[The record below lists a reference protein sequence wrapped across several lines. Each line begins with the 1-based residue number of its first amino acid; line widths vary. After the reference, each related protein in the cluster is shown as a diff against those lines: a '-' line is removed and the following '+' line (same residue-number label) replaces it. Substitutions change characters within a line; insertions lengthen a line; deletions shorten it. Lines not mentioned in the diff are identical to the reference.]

1 MKKDLGF
8 GSMPLR
14 RGSHSGQDFGG
25 SQSSIRRRRSINEE
39 YPRPSVLGGQDLL
52 LDPLFVTQALQVG
65 NHPESPIHNVRQVLE
80 ANPDANPMLFTEML
94 ELAGSDNELGTHWKQ
109 ISRWIRYEQTVEGD
123 GTRFSKPHITLL
135 SVVSLIQLKNCL
147 RKGVIILD
155 AQLDSFSD
163 VADTMCAAWV
173 ERGFLN
179 EETSFA
185 VKEALKCSKLHL
197 IDGRMRRA
205 DEKRRDDRIDLR
217 PDNIDKKDKDREEA
231 ENDSRELKKI
241 ALGTEAAVILIGQL
255 SLLERPICA
264 LVRLEKAKLMF
275 PDVPNLPLPVRF
287 AFVLLNP
294 HEHYANETVGI
305 GRTMGALFAD
315 EIFRKIAVCSL
326 EPFTIADA
334 VDEFFAQIVAV
345 PPGNCSTESR
355 WEPHEESGQEKRSLG
370 LLYACYDDPFEE
382 EPVFEKVEEPS
393 SEIKRTGQI
402 FGGLYEDL
410 KTKVPWYISDY
421 TDFFRGR
428 LSQSFAAA
436 IFLFFANVTSI
447 ITFGAVMERA
457 LHRQVAVIENI
468 LCGGISGVL
477 FGLFS
482 GQPLNILSATGPTLV
497 FETILYDFCMG
508 WGWEFLPF
516 RLWVGVWIAVVL
528 LVLVA
533 TDMSALV
540 GLITR
545 FTEDAFATLI
555 SVVFIIQSFEKLFE
569 IGIEAPITTNAQAVL
584 NSPCQCID
592 ENSTEIS
599 LDYSLLQN
607 YSVLAAEECANEGGS
622 LIGLQCHFKP
632 DVYVFSILLTF
643 GTFTLTYGLN
653 IFRKTTYLSS
663 TLRNG
668 IADFCVLIAIII
680 MTAFSQYTGLNLPVL
695 EIPSSFR
702 PTIDRS
708 WIIDPRN
715 IEGWYVIAIAILPAV
730 FYTILIVM
738 DQQITAVIINRRDNK
753 LRKGYG
759 YHLDL
764 LVIAG
769 LVLICS
775 FLGLPFYVAATVLSV
790 MHVDALR
797 LQSETS
803 APGEKAQ
810 FLGVKEQRLTA
821 VLAHLLIGLSVFL
834 TPIIKLVPLPIL
846 IGVFLYMGVVSMLGL
861 QFVQRIAMLFMPIKY
876 QPDYSWVRTVRMK
889 RVHLFTFVQ
898 ILSIVG
904 LFAVKY
910 AKKISM
916 MFPLMLVFMVI
927 LRMFVLEKIFTQQ
940 ELSSLDDIVP
950 TFRSVVK
957 PTKKSKLEAALNGEE
972 MQKLT
977 TAEEGKSGEI
987 NGKK

>member
-1 MKKDLGF
+1 
-8 GSMPLR
+8 MPVR
-14 RGSHSGQDFGG
+14 RGSHSGQDFRG
-25 SQSSIRRRRSINEE
+25 SQSSIRRRKSISEE
-39 YPRPSVLGGQDLL
+39 YPRPSVLGGR
-52 LDPLFVTQALQVG
+52 
-65 NHPESPIHNVRQVLE
+65 PIHNVRQILE

-94 ELAGSDNELGTHWKQ
+94 ELSSANDELGTHWNQ
-109 ISRWIRYEQTVEGD
+109 VSRWIRYEQTVEGD

-135 SVVSLIQLKNCL
+135 SVVSLIQVKNCL

-155 AQLDSFSD
+155 AQVNSFAD

-179 EETSFA
+179 EETAFA
-185 VKEALKCSKLHL
+185 VKEALNSTKLHL
-197 IDGRMRRA
+197 IDGRLRSA
-205 DEKRRDDRIDLR
+205 DDKRRDDRSDVR
-217 PDNIDKKDKDREEA
+217 PESSEKKERECEEA

-241 ALGTEAAVILIGQL
+241 APGTEAAVILIGHL
-255 SLLERPICA
+255 CLLEKPICA
-264 LVRLEKAKLMF
+264 LVRIEKSKLMF
-275 PDVPNLPLPVRF
+275 PEVPNIPLPVKF
-287 AFVLLNP
+287 VFVLLNP
-294 HEHYANETVGI
+294 HEHYSNETLSI

-315 EIFRKIAVCSL
+315 EIFRKIAVCSF

-334 VDEFFAQIVAV
+334 VDEFFTQIVAV

-355 WEPHEESGQEKRSLG
+355 WEPHENSGQEVRSLG
-370 LLYACYDDPFEE
+370 TLYACYDDAFEE
-382 EPVFEKVEEPS
+382 EPIIPKIEES
-393 SEIKRTGQI
+393 HCEIKRTGQL

-410 KTKVPWYISDY
+410 KTKVPFYLSDY

-447 ITFGAVMERA
+447 ITFGAVMEKA
-457 LHRQVAVIENI
+457 LHRQVAAIENI

-497 FETILYDFCMG
+497 FETILYDFCLG
-508 WGWEFLPF
+508 YKWEFLPF
-516 RLWVGVWIAVVL
+516 RLWVGVWIAVL
-528 LVLVA
+528 LLILVA

-555 SVVFIIQSFEKLFE
+555 SIVFIVQAFEKLFE
-569 IGIEAPITTNAQAVL
+569 VGVEAPITTDPDTLL
-584 NSPCQCID
+584 NSPCQCVD
-592 ENSTEIS
+592 KNSVAIP
-599 LDYSLLQN
+599 LNHSLLFN
-607 YSVLAAEECANEGGS
+607 HTNTTFAEECTSEGGS
-622 LIGLQCHFKP
+622 LVGMQCHFKP

-643 GTFTLTYGLN
+643 GTFALTYGLN
-653 IFRKTTYLSS
+653 IFRKTNYLSS
-663 TLRNG
+663 TLRNS
-668 IADFCVLIAIII
+668 ISDFCVLIAIIV
-680 MTAFSQYTGLNLPVL
+680 MTALSQYIGLEVPVL
-695 EIPSSFR
+695 DIPASFR

-708 WIIDPRN
+708 WVVDPTR
-715 IEGWYVIAIAILPAV
+715 IEGWYVAAIAVFPAM

-738 DQQITAVIINRRDNK
+738 DQQITAVIINRNDNK

-764 LVIAG
+764 FVIAG
-769 LVLICS
+769 LIVICS

-797 LQSETS
+797 LQSDTS

-821 VLAHLLIGLSVFL
+821 VLAHVLIGLSVFL
-834 TPIIKLVPLPIL
+834 TPIIKLVPLPVL

-876 QPDYSWVRTVRMK
+876 QPDYPWIRTVRMK
-889 RVHLFTFVQ
+889 RVHLFTFLQ

-927 LRMFVLEKIFTQQ
+927 IRMFLLEKLFTQQ

-957 PTKKSKLEAALNGEE
+957 PTKRAKIEAPADGEE
-972 MQKLT
+972 LQKLT
-977 TAEEGKSGEI
+977 NAEEGIVEKR
-987 NGKK
+987 NGGK

>member
-1 MKKDLGF
+1 MHAGVCV
-8 GSMPLR
+8 S
-14 RGSHSGQDFGG
+14 
-25 SQSSIRRRRSINEE
+25 NE
-39 YPRPSVLGGQDLL
+39 
-52 LDPLFVTQALQVG
+52 
-65 NHPESPIHNVRQVLE
+65 
-80 ANPDANPMLFTEML
+80 
-94 ELAGSDNELGTHWKQ
+94 
-109 ISRWIRYEQTVEGD
+109 
-123 GTRFSKPHITLL
+123 
-135 SVVSLIQLKNCL
+135 
-147 RKGVIILD
+147 
-155 AQLDSFSD
+155 
-163 VADTMCAAWV
+163 
-173 ERGFLN
+173 
-179 EETSFA
+179 
-185 VKEALKCSKLHL
+185 
-197 IDGRMRRA
+197 
-205 DEKRRDDRIDLR
+205 
-217 PDNIDKKDKDREEA
+217 
-231 ENDSRELKKI
+231 SRELKKI
-241 ALGTEAAVILIGQL
+241 APGTEAAVILIGQL
-255 SLLERPICA
+255 TILDRPVCA
-264 LVRLEKAKLMF
+264 LVRLEKPTLMY
-275 PDVPNLPLPVRF
+275 PEIPNIPLPVRF

-294 HEHYANETVGI
+294 HEHFSNETVNI

-334 VDEFFAQIVAV
+334 VDEFFAQLVAV
-345 PPGNCSTESR
+345 PPEEPIVEKIE
-355 WEPHEESGQEKRSLG
+355 EPH
-370 LLYACYDDPFEE
+370 
-382 EPVFEKVEEPS
+382 
-393 SEIKRTGQI
+393 SEIKRTGRF
-402 FGGLYEDL
+402 FGGFWEDL
-410 KTKVPWYISDY
+410 QTKVPCYLSDY

-447 ITFGAVMERA
+447 ITFGAVMEKA
-457 LHRQVAVIENI
+457 LHRQVAAIENI

-497 FETILYDFCMG
+497 FETILYDFCLS

-516 RLWVGVWIAVVL
+516 RFWVGVWISVVL
-528 LVLVA
+528 LLLVA

-569 IGIEAPITTNAQAVL
+569 IGLDAPITTN
-584 NSPCQCID
+584 P
-592 ENSTEIS
+592 E
-599 LDYSLLQN
+599 
-607 YSVLAAEECANEGGS
+607 
-622 LIGLQCHFKP
+622 
-632 DVYVFSILLTF
+632 
-643 GTFTLTYGLN
+643 
-653 IFRKTTYLSS
+653 
-663 TLRNG
+663 LRNS
-668 IADFCVLIAIII
+668 ISDFCVLIAIIV
-680 MTAFSQYTGLNLPVL
+680 MTGLSRYVGLDVPVL
-695 EIPSSFR
+695 DIPASFR

-708 WIIDPRN
+708 WFIDPTN
-715 IEGWYVIAIAILPAV
+715 IEGWYVAAAASLPAV

-738 DQQITAVIINRRDNK
+738 DQQITAVIINRKDNK

-764 LVIAG
+764 FVIAG

-775 FLGLPFYVAATVLSV
+775 SLGLPFYVAATVLSV

-821 VLAHLLIGLSVFL
+821 VIAHILIGLSVFL
-834 TPIIKLVPLPIL
+834 TPIIKLVPLPVL

-876 QPDYSWVRTVRMK
+876 QPDYPWVRTVRMK

-927 LRMFVLEKIFTQQ
+927 LRMFLLEKLFTHQ
-940 ELSSLDDIVP
+940 ELQSLDDIVP
-950 TFRSVVK
+950 TFQSVVR
-957 PTKKSKLEAALNGEE
+957 PTKKAKL
-972 MQKLT
+972 
-977 TAEEGKSGEI
+977 GKTFTDLSSLSFFL
-987 NGKK
+987 